1 MPFFYRVYGLHLCAS
16 LAIPGLVGIP
26 ATQAVDVQVYLG
38 FLPEW
43 LHEAARARQDL
54 WCTSPYH
61 DEGGEPTSTIW
72 KLACGAYFRLRYS
85 DGTEFVI
92 DRAGTAVW
100 ATWPDPL
107 TLEDT
112 ATYLTGPVLG
122 FVLCLRGMTCLH
134 ASAVAIGDRAIALVG
149 AAEAGKSTTAA
160 ALAELGYPVLSDD
173 VVPLQDAGETFL
185 ALPGYAYLRLW
196 PVTVNAL
203 YGSSEALPRLTPNWE
218 KCYLDLTAPGYQFQ
232 REPLPLAAI
241 YVLGERH
248 ASAVAPCITAMAG
261 HAGLI
266 TLIGNT
272 YANLLLDPAMRAREL
287 ELLGRVMAHVPLRRL
302 TPHTDL
308 THLARLCQTIL
319 DDFRVLSGSLATLK
333 GAGKVDHV

>member
-16 LAIPGLVGIP
+16 FAIPGLVSIP
-26 ATQAVDVQVYLG
+26 VPQTVDVQVYLG
-38 FLPEW
+38 LLPEW
-43 LHEAARARQDL
+43 RHEAAWARQDL
-54 WCTSPYH
+54 WYTSPYH
-61 DEGGEPTSTIW
+61 DAGGEPASTIW
-72 KLACGAYFRLRYS
+72 KVACGAYFRLRYS

-100 ATWPDPL
+100 ATWPHPL

-134 ASAVAIGDRAIALVG
+134 ASAVAIGDRAIALLG
-149 AAEAGKSTTAA
+149 EAEAGKSTTAA
-160 ALAELGYPVLSDD
+160 ALAALGYPVLSDD
-173 VVPLQDAGETFL
+173 VVPLQDAGDTFL

-196 PVTVNAL
+196 PMTVNAL
-203 YGSSEALPRLTPNWE
+203 YGSPEALPRLTPNWD

-232 REPLPLAAI
+232 HEPLPLAAI
-241 YVLGERH
+241 YVLGKRH
-248 ASAVAPCITAMAG
+248 ARTVAPCITAMPG
-261 HAGLI
+261 HASLL
-266 TLIGNT
+266 TLVGNT

-287 ELLGRVMAHVPLRRL
+287 ELLSRVITHVPLRRL
-302 TPHTDL
+302 TPHPDL
-308 THLARLCQTIL
+308 AHLARLCQTIV
-319 DDFRVLSGSLATLK
+319 DDFRALSGAPAGLQ